1 MILSEKYGKT
11 VLEGNVYDTVMLA
24 DVIELNKEK
33 YLITSGYLFN
43 KRKEKTDGNNIDL
56 QYYENTFFRRNK
68 EENSDIDAYYLIY
81 NMDRKSDIKNKKEF
95 IEKNCLNEIL
105 RLDKTKCEEIE
116 IFQNDAYKIKTN
128 KEEYIFVEMN
138 DDETPYCLIKDSEEG
153 LIIDSIIKYNEERNK
168 VTIVNEYEKVQ
179 EEAERFEKKNILK
192 TAKDMVNTIKKITIN
207 NKKIEEEF

>member
-81 NMDRKSDIKNKKEF
+81 NMDRKSEIKNKENLKVKKEKQL
-95 IEKNCLNEIL
+95 EKHLIIKQDKQQVSEKEKSTEEEIDTKKSWL
-105 RLDKTKCEEIE
+105 ANLKTKVWPV
-116 IFQNDAYKIKTN
+116 KTN
-128 KEEYIFVEMN
+128 
-138 DDETPYCLIKDSEEG
+138 S
-153 LIIDSIIKYNEERNK
+153 
-168 VTIVNEYEKVQ
+168 
-179 EEAERFEKKNILK
+179 
-192 TAKDMVNTIKKITIN
+192 
-207 NKKIEEEF
+207 